1 MNQMQQFHFNNHL
14 RRTKSQHIGIQ
25 NKTIHSFIHIV
36 EYHTTHIYKIKAR
49 KQKEKTKKLKM
60 YSTIPIIHITHI
72 VDHFYFFC
80 KAFNALPIELFSL
93 LSYPGSVPV
102 YLCCRVNKIAT
113 TNCAMHCRQAHT
125 PAFQVNCF
133 EWATQNRNGNNVG
146 PTSFSTVYVL
156 VIGSVQAVMGRYWF
170 DL

>member
-60 YSTIPIIHITHI
+60 YSTIPIIHITHV

-93 LSYPGSVPV
+93 LSYPGSVQ
-102 YLCCRVNKIAT
+102 YIYA
-113 TNCAMHCRQAHT
+113 
-125 PAFQVNCF
+125 
-133 EWATQNRNGNNVG
+133 
-146 PTSFSTVYVL
+146 
-156 VIGSVQAVMGRYWF
+156 AV
-170 DL
+170 